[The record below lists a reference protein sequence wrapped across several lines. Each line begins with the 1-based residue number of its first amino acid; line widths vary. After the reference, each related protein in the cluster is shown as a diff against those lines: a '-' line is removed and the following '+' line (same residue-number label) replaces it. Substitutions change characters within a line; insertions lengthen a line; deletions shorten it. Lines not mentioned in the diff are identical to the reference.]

1 MYKKFVII
9 FFLFSE
15 SILMSNTI
23 LVTGGAGYIG
33 SHTVLYLLKKG
44 YQVIV
49 LDDLSQGQ
57 EFNLSCN
64 FIKGDFADKNLL
76 EQIFTQNKIDAVMHF
91 AAFIEVGESVKD
103 PLKFYINNV
112 TKTLTLLEVM
122 LKHKIKKFI
131 FSSSC
136 AVYGIPEF
144 LPLTEDHPK
153 NPVSP
158 YGQCKL
164 MVENILKDFD
174 TAYGLKFVSLRYF
187 NAAGSINEHNLGE
200 RHSPETHIIPL
211 IFKSIESGFAF
222 KIFGADYSTRDGSCI
237 RDYLH
242 VWDIASAHYKALEYL
257 NANNNSDFFNLGTG
271 TGYSV
276 KEIIQ
281 AVEILLDK
289 KVITLE
295 TDRRLGDPPI
305 LVADATKAHKILD
318 WQPLHSSLEE
328 ILKSAYNFFKL
339 NFFTRPGHT
348 E

>member
-1 MYKKFVII
+1 MYKKFLV
-9 FFLFSE
+9 FLFFVE

-23 LVTGGAGYIG
+23 LITGGAGYIG
-33 SHTVLYLLKKG
+33 SHTALYLLKKG

-57 EFNLSCN
+57 EFNLTCK

-76 EQIFTQNKIDAVMHF
+76 EQIFTQNEIDAVMHF

-112 TKTLTLLEVM
+112 TKTLTLLEIM
-122 LKHKIKKFI
+122 LQNNIKKFI

-174 TAYGLKFVSLRYF
+174 IAYGLKFVSLRYF

-200 RHSPETHIIPL
+200 RHNPETHIIPL
-211 IFKSIESGFAF
+211 IFKSIESNSSF
-222 KIFGADYSTRDGSCI
+222 KIFGTDYSTKDGSCI

-242 VWDIASAHYKALEYL
+242 VWDIASAHYKALEHL
-257 NANNNSDFFNLGTG
+257 NTNNSSNFFNLGTG

-276 KEIIQ
+276 KEIIKI
-281 AVEILLDK
+281 VETLLDK

-305 LVADATKAHKILD
+305 LVADATKAHKILG

-328 ILKSAYNFFKL
+328 ILKSAYNFFK
-339 NFFTRPGHT
+339 
-348 E
+348 